1 MGRTRWLS
9 CAAVALL
16 AAVLHLRTT
25 GFAFVF
31 DDMHLVVH
39 NAFLREPWSPLTCFA
54 HHFWHGTPFGA
65 AYYRPVVVLS
75 LAVNGRILGWGPAGF
90 HLVNVLLHATNAALL
105 VVLARRL
112 GSSGASAVIAGLLFA
127 LHPVAAWPV
136 GSIVARVDL
145 LPALFVLLAW
155 LQWRA
160 AGEQAAGEAPGGR
173 RVHVLGL
180 GCFFLLALL
189 AKESAA
195 AFLVV
200 PLLALRRPRNDA
212 QGSRPARSTWA
223 VLGLALG
230 VYLAAR
236 KSVGLGLLMNPA
248 LIDPLTN
255 PLGSLPLPLRLSG
268 ALRLTGRYLLYL
280 FWPARFADSIDY
292 FDPAA
297 LPRFLDAGVLVSLLF
312 LLVWISAIV
321 ILWVRRD
328 RLALPLAFSL
338 ASFLPASNLLVPIGS
353 LYAQNFLYMPLLGL
367 CLACG
372 DLLGR
377 VPFASRSSPPPRSSR
392 HPRAALLPAGA
403 ILALLA
409 ALSWHEAGIWKDPIA
424 YFSAMSERFPRYPN
438 AHSGLGVA
446 LLDGGHPGEAI
457 VPLRTALSLTDRSF
471 EAHYN
476 LGVALLLTRRDRAG
490 LEEAYA
496 HFRRVI
502 EINPAMTLAS
512 LQAGR
517 VLLLLDR
524 AAEAAAQFRELARLH
539 PDDVEIRSRLVD
551 SLIRA
556 DLLDEA
562 RKETVLARRDFPE
575 SAWFDFC
582 LARIKART
590 SSRAESLALLETAI
604 AKDRSAL
611 DWVAK
616 VRDFDA
622 YRGTPDFDRI
632 LSIVAP

>member
-1 MGRTRWLS
+1 MGRTRWLP
-9 CAAVALL
+9 CTAVALL
-16 AAVLHLRTT
+16 AAALHLRTV

-54 HHFWHGTPFGA
+54 QHFWHGTPFGA
-65 AYYRPVVVLS
+65 AYYRPVVVQL
-75 LAVNGRILGWGPAGF
+75 LALNGRILGWDPAGF
-90 HLVNVLLHATNAALL
+90 HLINALLHAANAALL

-112 GSSGASAVIAGLLFA
+112 GATYARAVVAGLLFA

-155 LQWRA
+155 IQWRA
-160 AGEQAAGEAPGGR
+160 AGAAGEESRGR
-173 RVHVLGL
+173 PLHAAGL
-180 GCFFLLALL
+180 GFFFLLALL
-189 AKESAA
+189 SKESAA

-200 PLLALRRPRNDA
+200 PLMALRRPLNDE
-212 QGSRPARSTWA
+212 QGWRPNRSTWVA
-223 VLGLALG
+223 LGLALG

-255 PLGSLPLPLRLSG
+255 PLGSLPLSLRFWG
-268 ALRLTGRYLLYL
+268 ALRLSGRYLLYL
-280 FWPARFADSIDY
+280 FCPVRFGDSVDY
-292 FDPAA
+292 FDEAA
-297 LPRFLDAGVLVSLLF
+297 LPNLLDAGVVLSLLF
-312 LLVWISAIV
+312 LLAWIAAIV
-321 ILWVRRD
+321 ILWARRD
-328 RLALPLAFSL
+328 RVALPLAFSL

-367 CLACG
+367 CIACA

-377 VPFASRSSPPPRSSR
+377 IPSWSRRSR
-392 HPRAALLPAGA
+392 PALLIPAGL
-403 ILALLA
+403 ILVALS
-409 ALSWHEAGIWKDPIA
+409 ALSWREAGIWRDSIT
-424 YFSAMSERFPRYPN
+424 YFSELSKRFPRYPN

-446 LLDGGHPGEAI
+446 LLEGGRPSEAI
-457 VPLRTALSLTDRSF
+457 GPLRAALTLTDKSF

-476 LGVALLLTRRDRAG
+476 LGVALLLTSRDRSS

-502 EINPAMTLAS
+502 EINPGMMLAS

-524 AAEAAAQFRELARLH
+524 AAEAAAQYRELARLH
-539 PDDVEIRSRLVD
+539 PTDVEIRSRLVD

-556 DLLDEA
+556 GILEEG
-562 RKETVLARRDFPE
+562 RRETLLARRDFPE
-575 SAWFDFC
+575 AAWFDFC

-590 SSRAESLALLETAI
+590 SSRAESMALLETAI
-604 AKDRSAL
+604 AKDRGAV

-616 VRDFDA
+616 VHDFDA
-622 YRGTPDFDRI
+622 YRGTADFDRI
-632 LSIVAP
+632 LSESRRVRP